1 MYHNPNIIKRKG
13 HFHDKGGEKTTN
25 RPNLGLVFFPAFDW
39 KISET
44 HPERQERLLYT
55 RDQIVEEGL
64 LDSPLI
70 REYNPQVASWD
81 IIKRVHVGTP
91 DLESWVTDAH
101 RVSAGGA
108 IAAADEVLKGEV
120 DRAFALVRPPG
131 HHAMQMVHGIRGFCT
146 INIEAVM
153 IAHIRRTYGIK
164 KIAVVDTDVHHGDGS
179 QEVFYNDPDTFYISF
194 HQDGRT
200 LYPGT
205 GFMDEFGGPQA
216 IGANVNIPLPPGT
229 GDEGLKK
236 VMKELVLPMLE
247 DFGPELVINSAGQ
260 DNHFSD
266 PLANM
271 QVTAKGYAE
280 LVDMLQA
287 DIAVLEGGYSVQEAL
302 PYVNT
307 GIILS
312 MAGLDYSHVVEPA
325 FDAKRYA
332 QKPDVTRYIDDLIA
346 KWKIQ
351 WPQRH
356 QMQSDEYESAGEL
369 HREQR
374 SIYYDESGIAEERL
388 ETIRMYKE
396 PFGGNTEVDNVSF
409 PNDAVRPRLGWHSIL
424 SKGRGGPYGRQSI
437 YAMFIPWQA
446 DEQCRADAYA
456 EAERVKAEGEVSQ
469 YVVVDPFGKGQTV
482 L

>member
-1 MYHNPNIIKRKG
+1 MWNHKDSYRVRSGIVSASTIEHPS
-13 HFHDKGGEKTTN
+13 
-25 RPNLGLVFFPAFDW
+25 LGLVFFPAFDW
-39 KISET
+39 KISAT

-64 LDSPLI
+64 LDVPNI
-70 REYNPQVASWD
+70 REYNPIVADWD
-81 IIKRVHVGTP
+81 VIERVHVGAP
-91 DLESWVTDAH
+91 DLQSWVTDAH

-108 IAAADEVLKGEV
+108 IAAADAVLRGEV

-131 HHAMQMVHGIRGFCT
+131 HHAMAMVHGIRGFCT

-153 IAHIRRTYGIK
+153 IQHIRQTYGVKRVAI
-164 KIAVVDTDVHHGDGS
+164 VDTDVHHGDGS
-179 QEVFYNDPDTFYISF
+179 QDVFYHDPDTLYISF

-216 IGANVNIPLPPGT
+216 IGANIDIPLPPGT
-229 GDEGLKK
+229 GDEGLLK
-236 VMKELVLPMLE
+236 VMRELVLPILHE
-247 DFGPELVINSAGQ
+247 FKPDIVINSAGQ

-271 QVTAKGYAE
+271 NVTAKGYAE
-280 LVDMLQA
+280 LVDLLQA

-312 MAGLDYSHVVEPA
+312 MAGLDYSRVIEPNYTEQHQTA
-325 FDAKRYA
+325 DI
-332 QKPDVTRYIDDLIA
+332 TRYIDNLIL
-346 KWKIQ
+346 KWEKQ
-351 WPQRH
+351 WAQR
-356 QMQSDEYESAGEL
+356 DEIARDEL
-369 HREQR
+369 LGYTDRWVR
-374 SIYYDESGIAEERL
+374 DYSVYYDESGVQEQRRETVRL
-388 ETIRMYKE
+388 Y
-396 PFGGNTEVDNVSF
+396 DNKV
-409 PNDAVRPRLGWHSIL
+409 GWHSIE
-424 SKGRGGPYGRQSI
+424 SYGNYGPYAKQNV

-446 DEQCRADAYA
+446 DDATREDA
-456 EAERVKAEGEVSQ
+456 FLEARQAQQRGGLQ
-469 YVVVDPFGKGQTV
+469 RYVIVDPMGDGQTE

>member
-1 MYHNPNIIKRKG
+1 
-13 HFHDKGGEKTTN
+13 
-25 RPNLGLVFFPAFDW
+25 
-39 KISET
+39 
-44 HPERQERLLYT
+44 
-55 RDQIVEEGL
+55 
-64 LDSPLI
+64 
-70 REYNPQVASWD
+70 
-81 IIKRVHVGTP
+81 
-91 DLESWVTDAH
+91 
-101 RVSAGGA
+101 
-108 IAAADEVLKGEV
+108 
-120 DRAFALVRPPG
+120 
-131 HHAMQMVHGIRGFCT
+131 
-146 INIEAVM
+146 M

-179 QEVFYNDPDTFYISF
+179 QEVFYNDPDTLYISF

-356 QMQSDEYESAGEL
+356 QMQSDEY
-369 HREQR
+369 
-374 SIYYDESGIAEERL
+374 
-388 ETIRMYKE
+388 
-396 PFGGNTEVDNVSF
+396 
-409 PNDAVRPRLGWHSIL
+409 
-424 SKGRGGPYGRQSI
+424 
-437 YAMFIPWQA
+437 
-446 DEQCRADAYA
+446 
-456 EAERVKAEGEVSQ
+456 
-469 YVVVDPFGKGQTV
+469 
-482 L
+482 

>member
-1 MYHNPNIIKRKG
+1 MWNHKDSYRVRNGIVSASTIEYPS
-13 HFHDKGGEKTTN
+13 
-25 RPNLGLVFFPAFDW
+25 LGLVFFPAFDW
-39 KISET
+39 KISAT

-64 LDSPLI
+64 LDVPNI
-70 REYNPQVASWD
+70 REYNPIVADWD
-81 IIKRVHVGTP
+81 VIERVHVGAP
-91 DLESWVTDAH
+91 DLQSWVTDAH

-108 IAAADEVLKGEV
+108 IAAADAVLRGEV

-131 HHAMQMVHGIRGFCT
+131 HHAMAMVHGIRGFCT

-153 IAHIRRTYGIK
+153 IQHIRQTYGVKRVAI
-164 KIAVVDTDVHHGDGS
+164 VDTDVHHGDGS
-179 QEVFYNDPDTFYISF
+179 QDVFYHDPDTLYISF

-216 IGANVNIPLPPGT
+216 IGANIDIPLPPGT
-229 GDEGLKK
+229 GDEGLLK
-236 VMKELVLPMLE
+236 VMRELVLPILHE
-247 DFGPELVINSAGQ
+247 FKPDIVINSAGQ

-271 QVTAKGYAE
+271 NVTAKGYAE
-280 LVDMLQA
+280 LVDLLQA

-312 MAGLDYSHVVEPA
+312 MAGLDYSKVVEPIL
-325 FDAKRYA
+325 KWEKQWA
-332 QKPDVTRYIDDLIA
+332 QRDEIA
-346 KWKIQ
+346 
-351 WPQRH
+351 R
-356 QMQSDEYESAGEL
+356 DELLGHKDRWVRDYSV
-369 HREQR
+369 
-374 SIYYDESGIAEERL
+374 YYDESGVQEQRRETVRL
-388 ETIRMYKE
+388 Y
-396 PFGGNTEVDNVSF
+396 DNKV
-409 PNDAVRPRLGWHSIL
+409 GWHSIE
-424 SKGRGGPYGRQSI
+424 SYGNYGPYAKQSV

-446 DEQCRADAYA
+446 DDATREDA
-456 EAERVKAEGEVSQ
+456 FIEARQAQQRGGLQ
-469 YVVVDPFGKGQTV
+469 RYVVVDPFGDGQTE